1 MEKKKKKKKRKEAP
15 TRKDIRVTI
24 KNNIPSQDP
33 AKANAGNTVTF
44 VNQDLD
50 EKVLRFALD
59 ENGNE
64 FHPIGLIIAPGP
76 NSFVTIVAVD
86 PENGNPSST
95 AFYTIGPP
103 KSGGG
108 ISAGPDDDTY
118 QVIIGSTSKNKRE

>member
-1 MEKKKKKKKRKEAP
+1 MVKKKKKRKEAP

-24 KNNIPSQDP
+24 KNNIPSQNP

-50 EKVLRFALD
+50 EKILRFALD
-59 ENGNE
+59 ENGDE

-86 PENGNPSST
+86 PETGKPSST
-95 AFYTIGPP
+95 AFYAIG
-103 KSGGG
+103 KAESGGR
-108 ISAGPDDDTY
+108 ISADPDDDTY
-118 QVIIGSTSKNKRE
+118 QVIVGSSSFLG